1 MSKSLGS
8 RRSVRLLSFAVCA
21 TFFFPMAAAA
31 EGASADQLLR
41 GFALQFGVAGGTATL
56 PSLTSGLGTIISGT
70 YHFDPRYALRFGLSA
85 NFSETTYQYVDGSQ
99 NGSSTSTASATLDG
113 LCYLNPGS
121 PIKIYCGAGATAGLS
136 TSGWPVPILV
146 PPYNW
151 NVGVRGCL
159 GTEWFFTKNMSLWAE
174 YGASLGYAFGL
185 PASNVSNGTGTAT
198 SQTVVNFTPT
208 PIKFGLSVYIG
219 P

>member
-1 MSKSLGS
+1 MI
-8 RRSVRLLSFAVCA
+8 RRA
-21 TFFFPMAAAA
+21 
-31 EGASADQLLR
+31 
-41 GFALQFGVAGGTATL
+41 L
-56 PSLTSGLGTIISGT
+56 PSKCFFLSLIGLTARPTKPYYVFHRRTRSPDVKNTIISGT

-85 NFSETTYQYVDGSQ
+85 NFSETTYQYVGGSQ
-99 NGSSTSTASATLDG
+99 NGSSTSTASAILDG
-113 LCYLNPGS
+113 LWYLNPGN
-121 PIKIYCGAGATAGLS
+121 PIKIYCGLGAAAGLS
-136 TSGWPVPILV
+136 TSGWPAPILV

-159 GTEWFFTKNMSLWAE
+159 GTEWFFTKNLSLWAE

-185 PASNVSNGTGTAT
+185 PTSSVSNGTGTAT